1 VRCSQVLS
9 FSWIYMFMCVYMA
22 TIFFGQIFHR
32 IYIYIVA
39 LPLPDINWLVV
50 CFCWEIDLVC
60 LLIGH
65 SNSRIPWKLLQAHS
79 NRYWPGC
86 GLYLFCEILDF
97 HTLGSLLHF

>member
-50 CFCWEIDLVC
+50 CF
-60 LLIGH
+60 LLDTG
-65 SNSRIPWKLLQAHS
+65 KLI
-79 NRYWPGC
+79 WFV
-86 GLYLFCEILDF
+86 YL
-97 HTLGSLLHF
+97 